1 MGLELVLR
9 LNIINNQDTKI
20 MCNSSAVKWSGV
32 SYSHFLS
39 RATGRMRTGF
49 SPRFQMP

>member
-9 LNIINNQDTKI
+9 LSIINDQDTKI

-32 SYSHFLS
+32 SFSHFS
-39 RATGRMRTGF
+39 PRATGRMQTGF